1 MIYKNSNLTRRDEM
15 KSKTRIAKEFNQNL
29 VGYQWPKVKE
39 GPVSRHD
46 FTEPRKLFVTGQAFD
61 YLNALDKT
69 FIGTNSYMGFAYFWG
84 QDYKHVLRDANNTQ
98 RQRVHNAMVKAGL
111 ELTEASLEHE
121 AIVIKYCEVGR
132 N

>member
-1 MIYKNSNLTRRDEM
+1 M
-15 KSKTRIAKEFNQNL
+15 KTKTQIAKEFNKNL
-29 VGYQWPKVKE
+29 VGYQVPKIIE
-39 GPVSRHD
+39 GKTNAHE

-84 QDYKHVLRDANNTQ
+84 QDYKHTLRDANNTQ

-111 ELTEASLEHE
+111 ELTEASPEHE
-121 AIVIKYCEVGR
+121 EIVKKFGQDL
-132 N
+132 

>member
-1 MIYKNSNLTRRDEM
+1 M
-15 KSKTRIAKEFNQNL
+15 KTKTQIVKEFNANL
-29 VGYQWPKVKE
+29 VDYQFPKVKE

-46 FTEPRKLFVTGQAFD
+46 FTEPQKLFVTGQAFD

-69 FIGTNSYMGFAYFWG
+69 FIGTNSYMGFTYFWG
-84 QDYKHVLRDANNTQ
+84 QEYKHTLRSANNTQ

-111 ELTEASLEHE
+111 DLTGASPEHK
-121 AIVIKYCEVGR
+121 AIVEKYCKGVK

>member
-1 MIYKNSNLTRRDEM
+1 M
-15 KSKTRIAKEFNQNL
+15 KTKTKIIKEFKENL
-29 VGYQWPKVKE
+29 SGYVF
-39 GPVSRHD
+39 PVVEEAPVWKHE
-46 FTEPRKLFVTGQAFD
+46 FTEPQKLFVTGQAFD
-61 YLNALDKT
+61 YLNALDRT